1 MGKGFVVIS
10 AMGLYYAEH
19 EAQPEVYSS
28 IPDSIWWAIVT
39 LTTVGYGD
47 IAPRTGLGQFLAAF
61 VMILGYAIIAVPTG
75 IVTVEMGNVFRQS
88 VSTRAC
94 PACAA
99 EGHDD
104 NAVYCKFCGGRL

>member
-1 MGKGFVVIS
+1 
-10 AMGLYYAEH
+10 
-19 EAQPEVYSS
+19 
-28 IPDSIWWAIVT
+28 
-39 LTTVGYGD
+39 
-47 IAPRTGLGQFLAAF
+47 